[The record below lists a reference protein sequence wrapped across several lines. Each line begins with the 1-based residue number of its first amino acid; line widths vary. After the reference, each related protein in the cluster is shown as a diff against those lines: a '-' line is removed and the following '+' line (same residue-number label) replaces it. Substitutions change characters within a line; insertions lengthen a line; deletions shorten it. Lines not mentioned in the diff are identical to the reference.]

1 MQFPDLASHNPKTVG
16 APSTSRFAKF
26 EHPRKMLSLGNLFT
40 NEDVERFARPIFE
53 AGDTIIIEP
62 KYDGLSV
69 ALHYTLGG
77 LGAAVTRGDGSVG
90 DLVTENVKRV
100 QGVPLQLRG
109 DDIPTNVEVRGEV
122 YMSYQDFEA
131 VNAERAAAGEK
142 LFANPRN
149 AAVGAL
155 KSSDPEE
162 VARRRLSFVAYDLQD
177 WEKHGIEHIG
187 AQYDRLLMHG
197 FKTPLWAH
205 ADSDHALLDQISA
218 ARERRK
224 KWPFPTDGVVIKA
237 TRHTTRIAL
246 GTGTTGPNWAAA
258 FKYPPTQVRTKLL
271 AIDVQIGRTGVLTPV
286 ARLEPVQLD
295 GTVVSNA
302 TLHNFDE
309 VARKDIR
316 VGDIV
321 VIEKAGEIIPIVV
334 EVDMEARS
342 QLVDVHTAKAAEM
355 FGVSE
360 SEVTAEMRKLGK
372 LSNFTAAY
380 GPSETTVVQTGRS
393 VGKTTS
399 LLVHLVP
406 YQDRYVPPTHC
417 PHCNS
422 PTVKDKSALR
432 CSNPTCKGRVLQQLV
447 YFVSK
452 AAMDIQHV
460 GEALLESLVGQR
472 LNSPADLYTLAAA
485 DITAHYTDGSKIA
498 ARALASIEA
507 SKSQPAW
514 RVLAGLG
521 IPGVGSNTS
530 KQLLKVYESI
540 EALSVATEESL
551 RECEGIGEVTA
562 ADIVAWFRDR
572 DNDQMWLQLVM
583 RHGLQGIMEKKA
595 PASERL
601 DGQVWVITGT
611 LSRERGDFAN
621 FLENHG
627 AKVGSGVTSKTTHL
641 LVGDKPGASKT
652 SKAAKLKL
660 SVVTEAEIHPRQA
673 PQGTC
678 YFSPQLEQTLAT
690 TSIRTSGN
698 TSDIASSI
706 VALTN

>member
-1 MQFPDLASHNPKTVG
+1 MAHGIGIDAGDNVNDNKLSQVCDVAEVKKENPGSQIHHGGGGLNDFLPTKGGKLGVYPLSSAINRHDHLYHAEGTPEISDAEYDRLAQKIRELEVQFPELASHNPKTVG

-53 AGDTIIIEP
+53 AGDSVIIEP
-62 KYDGLSV
+62 KFDGLSV

-100 QGVPLQLRG
+100 QGVPHQLHG
-109 DDIPTNVEVRGEV
+109 DNIPTNVEVRGEV
-122 YMSYQDFEA
+122 YMSYPDFEA

-177 WEKHGIEHIG
+177 WEKHRIEHIG

-197 FKTPLWAH
+197 FKAPLWAH
-205 ADSDHALLDQISA
+205 ADSSHELLDQISV

-224 KWPFPTDGVVIKA
+224 TWSFPTDGVVIKA
-237 TRHTTRIAL
+237 TRHTTRITL

-258 FKYPPTQVRTKLL
+258 FKYPPTQVKTRLL
-271 AIDVQIGRTGVLTPV
+271 DIDVQIGRTGVLTPV

-334 EVDMEARS
+334 AVDMDARS
-342 QLVDVHTAKAAEM
+342 ELH
-355 FGVSE
+355 
-360 SEVTAEMRKLGK
+360 
-372 LSNFTAAY
+372 
-380 GPSETTVVQTGRS
+380 
-393 VGKTTS
+393 
-399 LLVHLVP
+399 

-432 CSNPTCKGRVLQQLV
+432 CGNSTCKGRVLQQLV

-460 GEALLESLVGQR
+460 GEALLESLVGHK
-472 LNSPADLYTLAAA
+472 LNSPADLYTLTAA
-485 DITAHYTDGSKIA
+485 DITAYYQDGSKIA

-530 KQLLKVYESI
+530 KQLLKVYGSI
-540 EALSVATEESL
+540 NELATASPIHEWQALTRRFVMGLNPTLIVHRDDTRSL
-551 RECEGIGEVTA
+551 LLI
-562 ADIVAWFRDR
+562 
-572 DNDQMWLQLVM
+572 
-583 RHGLQGIMEKKA
+583 GLQRFQKNMA
-595 PASERL
+595 
-601 DGQVWVITGT
+601 
-611 LSRERGDFAN
+611 
-621 FLENHG
+621 
-627 AKVGSGVTSKTTHL
+627 
-641 LVGDKPGASKT
+641 
-652 SKAAKLKL
+652 
-660 SVVTEAEIHPRQA
+660 
-673 PQGTC
+673 
-678 YFSPQLEQTLAT
+678 
-690 TSIRTSGN
+690 
-698 TSDIASSI
+698 
-706 VALTN
+706 

>member
-1 MQFPDLASHNPKTVG
+1 MSTAPPIPCPPAIVTAFETLCADKKRHDHLYHAEGTPEISDAEYDRLAQKIRDLEVQFPELASHNPKTVG

-26 EHPRKMLSLGNLFT
+26 EHARKMLSLGNLFT

-53 AGDTIIIEP
+53 AGDTVVLEP

-69 ALHYTLGG
+69 ALHYTFGG

-109 DDIPTNVEVRGEV
+109 DNIPTNVEVRGEV
-122 YMSYQDFEA
+122 YMSYPDFEA

-177 WEKHGIEHIG
+177 WEKHGIEGVGRQHQALAGWGFSTPVMALADDYDALVNHITFAG
-187 AQYDRLLMHG
+187 EQ
-197 FKTPLWAH
+197 
-205 ADSDHALLDQISA
+205 
-218 ARERRK
+218 RK
-224 KWPFPTDGVVIKA
+224 KWSFPTDGVVIKA
-237 TRHTTRIAL
+237 TYHRTRVTL

-258 FKYPPTQVRTKLL
+258 FKYPPTQVKTRLL
-271 AIDVQIGRTGVLTPV
+271 TIDIQIGRTGVLTPV
-286 ARLEPVQLD
+286 ARLESVQLD

-334 EVDMEARS
+334 EVDMAARS
-342 QLVDVHTAKAAEM
+342 ALVPA
-355 FGVSE
+355 
-360 SEVTAEMRKLGK
+360 SEVVM
-372 LSNFTAAY
+372 
-380 GPSETTVVQTGRS
+380 TGRS
-393 VGKTTS
+393 VGKTTR
-399 LLVHLVP
+399 LLANLVP
-406 YQDRYVPPTHC
+406 YQERYVPPTQC

-432 CSNPTCKGRVLQQLV
+432 CSNSTCKGRVLQQLV

-460 GEALLESLVGQR
+460 GEALLESLVGHK
-472 LNSPADLYTLAAA
+472 LNSPADLYTLTAA
-485 DITAHYTDGSKIA
+485 DITAYYKDGSKIA

-530 KQLLKVYESI
+530 KQLLKVYGSI
-540 EALSVATEESL
+540 AALSWVDEVVL
-551 RECEGIGEVTA
+551 RECDGIGEVTA
-562 ADIVAWFRDR
+562 ADVVAWFNTDENENLWT
-572 DNDQMWLQLVM
+572 DLVYT
-583 RHGLQGIMEKKA
+583 HGLQGVMEQKA

-601 DGQVWVITGT
+601 AGQVWVITGT

-621 FLENHG
+621 YLENHG

-652 SKAAKLKL
+652 SKATKLKL
-660 SVVTEAEIHPRQA
+660 PMVSEEELR
-673 PQGTC
+673 
-678 YFSPQLEQTLAT
+678 SMLEE
-690 TSIRTSGN
+690 
-698 TSDIASSI
+698 
-706 VALTN
+706 